1 MKQTIDINSLSELP
15 EAAKQLLKLC
25 GDHKVIAFYGAMGAG
40 KTTFIKAICSVLGV
54 TENVSSP
61 TFALVNEYRDSEGKP
76 VFHFD
81 FYRIKDE
88 QEAMD
93 IGVDEYFYSG
103 YYCFIEWPEKVLNL
117 LPDNCVKVFINLEGE
132 TRQMVISQ

>member
-1 MKQTIDINSLSELP
+1 MKHTLHVNALIELP
-15 EAAKQLLKLC
+15 STSKQLINLW
-25 GDHKVIAFYGAMGAG
+25 GGHKVIAFYGPMGAG
-40 KTTFIKAICSVLGV
+40 KTTVIKAICQTLGV
-54 TENVSSP
+54 AENVSSP
-61 TFALVNEYRDSEGKP
+61 TFALVNEYRDGRGKP

-103 YYCFIEWPEKVLNL
+103 NYCFIEWPEKVL
-117 LPDNCVKVFINLEGE
+117 
-132 TRQMVISQ
+132 